1 MEDMWAEEDEGLEFN
16 LYRNTMTG
24 NWDNIVEM
32 YKQHTFA
39 AISARINSSRDT
51 ALHVAVSIAPE
62 NIVIELIRVISHI
75 SELVLLI
82 KNDEGNTPLH
92 VAASTGRLK
101 ICILLATLVSGF
113 SGIRDLEDKDLFRN
127 KVGETPL
134 FLTAFHGY
142 KPIFL
147 YLHKALLEATDTD
160 LKSVDPGYRRND
172 GETAL
177 HCAIKWEYFDVA
189 YEILLKEPSLAYAV
203 NEVGIT
209 PLHLLASKPSVFKS
223 GSHLGWWKSIIY
235 HCIYVEELEHETVDK
250 RLIDSAIKELDESS
264 IDDITHKFP
273 KNYHICIQFYQV
285 LQTLAPFVIGGT
297 NIRHCKCRN
306 ADVESPNQP
315 RVICQSKQGD
325 ANEENPSE
333 TDTTGQSTEEE
344 FKAGREVHRFVRRH
358 YEDCYNIFRLL
369 YTIFIRII
377 LGFGYEGIRSIKR
390 KHVYSV
396 QIMKILIKHTY
407 NDANKFGLTSGANPG
422 KTHGIPEV
430 PLSPTDSDNT
440 TARGAKT
447 EPQDGNKINETAQE
461 EKTKERGKGET
472 TKMTKADTP
481 LLILLPGKGETPETK
496 MIETPILVAARNGL
510 TEMVEQILQKFPP
523 MAIDDKRKEMSKMTK
538 TESTILLAA
547 RNGIT
552 EMVEHIL
559 KKFPVA
565 INEQSEGKNI
575 VLLAAKNRQTHV
587 LLLLLEQDFV
597 KRKLIHEGDKND
609 NNALHLAAEI
619 GKQKPWLI
627 PGAALQMQWE
637 IKWYEFVKDNM
648 PQHFCYQVN
657 KEGKTPEEIFS
668 ETHEDLVKQGGEWL
682 NKTSESCSVVAALI
696 ATVAFASSTTIPGNI
711 NEENGKPNLES
722 HSMLTIFA
730 VSSLIALCFSITAL
744 FSFLAILTSRYE
756 QKDFRRDLPKKLLL
770 GLTSLLVSITSM
782 LVSFCAGHYFML
794 KNKLKDK
801 AFPVYAATCLPIVFF
816 AIQQLPLYVD
826 IVWASFKN
834 VPRSSYKAISL

>member
-1 MEDMWAEEDEGLEFN
+1 MDGELALN

-24 NWDNIVEM
+24 NWESIVEM
-32 YKQHTFA
+32 YKLHTFA

-62 NIVIELIRVISHI
+62 NIVIELIRVISQI

-113 SGIRDLEDKDLFRN
+113 SEIRDLEDKDLFRN

-134 FLTAFHGY
+134 FLAAFHGY

-147 YLHKALLEATDTD
+147 YLHMALLEATDTD

-189 YEILLKEPSLAYAV
+189 YEILLKEPNLAYAV

-223 GSHLGWWKSIIY
+223 GSHIGWWKNIIY
-235 HCIYVEELEHETVDK
+235 HL
-250 RLIDSAIKELDESS
+250 
-264 IDDITHKFP
+264 
-273 KNYHICIQFYQV
+273 
-285 LQTLAPFVIGGT
+285 IGGT

-315 RVICQSKQGD
+315 HVTGQSKQRGHNSTRTFGD

-333 TDTTGQSTEEE
+333 TDTTGQSTKEE
-344 FKAGREVHRFVRRH
+344 FNAGREVHRFLRRH
-358 YEDCYNIFRLL
+358 YEDCYSIFRLL

-390 KHVYSV
+390 KHVYSI
-396 QIMKILIKHTY
+396 QIMKILIKHTH
-407 NDANKFGLTSGANPG
+407 NDANKFSLTSGANPG
-422 KTHGIPEV
+422 KTHEISEV
-430 PLSPTDSDNT
+430 PPSPTDSDNT
-440 TARGAKT
+440 TPTGGKT
-447 EPQDGNKINETAQE
+447 EPQDGNKINKSAQE
-461 EKTKERGKGET
+461 EKTNERGEGET
-472 TKMTKADTP
+472 TKMAKAETP
-481 LLILLPGKGETPETK
+481 LLILLLGKGETPETK
-496 MIETPILVAARNGL
+496 KIETPILVAARNGL

-523 MAIDDKRKEMSKMTK
+523 MAIDDKSKNMSTMTK

-575 VLLAAKNRQTHV
+575 VLLAVKNRQTHV

-609 NNALHLAAEI
+609 NNALHLAAEM

-648 PQHFCYQVN
+648 PPHFCYQVN
-657 KEGKTPEEIFS
+657 KENKTPEEIFN
-668 ETHEDLVKQGGEWL
+668 ETHKELVKSGGEWL

-696 ATVAFASSTTIPGNI
+696 ATVAFASSTTIPGSF
-711 NEENGKPNLES
+711 NEKKGTPNLES
-722 HSMLTIFA
+722 HLMLTIFA
-730 VSSLIALCFSITAL
+730 ISSLVALCFSITAL

-782 LVSFCAGHYFML
+782 LISFCAGHYFML

-801 AFPVYAATCLPIVFF
+801 AFPVYTASCLPIVFF
-816 AIQQLPLYVD
+816 AIQQLPLYID
-826 IVWASFKN
+826 IVWAIFKK
-834 VPRSSYKAISL
+834 VPRSSNKVVSL

>member
-1 MEDMWAEEDEGLEFN
+1 MDGELALN

-24 NWDNIVEM
+24 NWESIVEM
-32 YKQHTFA
+32 YKLHTFA

-62 NIVIELIRVISHI
+62 NIVIELIRVISQI

-113 SGIRDLEDKDLFRN
+113 SEIRDLEDKDLFRN

-134 FLTAFHGY
+134 FLAAFHGY

-147 YLHKALLEATDTD
+147 YLHMALLEATDTD

-189 YEILLKEPSLAYAV
+189 YEILLKEPNLAYAV

-223 GSHLGWWKSIIY
+223 GSHIGWWKNIIY
-235 HCIYVEELEHETVDK
+235 HL
-250 RLIDSAIKELDESS
+250 
-264 IDDITHKFP
+264 
-273 KNYHICIQFYQV
+273 
-285 LQTLAPFVIGGT
+285 IGGT

-315 RVICQSKQGD
+315 HVTGQSKQRD

-333 TDTTGQSTEEE
+333 TDTTGQSTKEE
-344 FKAGREVHRFVRRH
+344 FNAGREVHRFLRRH
-358 YEDCYNIFRLL
+358 YEDCYSIFRLL

-390 KHVYSV
+390 KHVYSI
-396 QIMKILIKHTY
+396 QIMKILIKHTH
-407 NDANKFGLTSGANPG
+407 NDANKFSLTSGANPG
-422 KTHGIPEV
+422 KTHEISEV
-430 PLSPTDSDNT
+430 PPSPTDSDNT
-440 TARGAKT
+440 TPTGGKT
-447 EPQDGNKINETAQE
+447 EPQDGNKINKSAQE
-461 EKTKERGKGET
+461 EKTNERGEGET
-472 TKMTKADTP
+472 TKMAKAETP
-481 LLILLPGKGETPETK
+481 LLILLLGKGETPETK
-496 MIETPILVAARNGL
+496 KIETPILVAARNGL

-523 MAIDDKRKEMSKMTK
+523 MAIDDKSKNMSTMTK

-575 VLLAAKNRQTHV
+575 VLLAVKNRQTHV

-609 NNALHLAAEI
+609 NNALHLAAEM

-648 PQHFCYQVN
+648 PPHFCYQVN
-657 KEGKTPEEIFS
+657 KENKTPEEIFN
-668 ETHEDLVKQGGEWL
+668 ETHKELVKSGGEWL

-696 ATVAFASSTTIPGNI
+696 ATVAFASSTTIPGSF
-711 NEENGKPNLES
+711 NEKKGTPNLES
-722 HSMLTIFA
+722 HLMLTIFA
-730 VSSLIALCFSITAL
+730 ISSLVALCFSITAL

-782 LVSFCAGHYFML
+782 LISFCAGHYFML

-801 AFPVYAATCLPIVFF
+801 AFPVYTASCLPIVFF
-816 AIQQLPLYVD
+816 AIQQLPLYID
-826 IVWASFKN
+826 IVWAIFKK
-834 VPRSSYKAISL
+834 VPRSSNKVVSL